1 MVETMEGSVDAAE
14 SLHWQ
19 VESEVERERRKIR
32 NREYMRR
39 RRADPQ
45 FRKNEKRRREM
56 ERDQAFLQS
65 ATAVGGAAA
74 GRKTLGQRC
83 WICRKRAAVEVI
95 TRLRPTAEARSGFV
109 QVRVAYCG
117 FC

>member
-1 MVETMEGSVDAAE
+1 MVETMGCNAGVAE
-14 SLHWQ
+14 SIHWQ
-19 VESEVERERRKIR
+19 VESAGERERRKKQ

-45 FRKNEKRRREM
+45 FQKDEKRRRSG
-56 ERDQAFLQS
+56 ERERAFLRKANS
-65 ATAVGGAAA
+65 GDGG
-74 GRKTLGQRC
+74 GQQTVIQKC
-83 WICRKRAAVEVI
+83 WICRKRAAIEVI
-95 TRLRPTAEARSGFV
+95 TRLKPSTAVRSGFV

>member
-1 MVETMEGSVDAAE
+1 MVETMERSADAAE

-19 VESEVERERRKIR
+19 VESHVERERRKIR

-56 ERDQAFLQS
+56 ERDQAFLKS
-65 ATAVGGAAA
+65 ASTVGDRG
-74 GRKTLGQRC
+74 GRKSLGQRC

-95 TRLRPTAEARSGFV
+95 TRLRPTTEARSGFV

>member
-1 MVETMEGSVDAAE
+1 MVETMECNMDASD

-19 VESEVERERRKIR
+19 VETAEERERRRIR
-32 NREYMRR
+32 NREYIRR
-39 RRADPQ
+39 RRADPR
-45 FRKNEKRRREM
+45 FRKKEKRRRSSEM
-56 ERDQAFLQS
+56 ETTFPRVARSSQ
-65 ATAVGGAAA
+65 GG
-74 GRKTLGQRC
+74 GQEALRQKC

-95 TRLRPTAEARSGFV
+95 TRLRPSTAVRSGFV

>member
-1 MVETMEGSVDAAE
+1 MVETMECNVDAAE

-19 VESEVERERRKIR
+19 AESAEEREQRKIR
-32 NREYMRR
+32 NREYMRK

-45 FRKNEKRRREM
+45 FQKDEKRRRRRDR
-56 ERDQAFLQS
+56 ERAFLRKASSGDGDGQP
-65 ATAVGGAAA
+65 TASQ
-74 GRKTLGQRC
+74 KC

-95 TRLRPTAEARSGFV
+95 TRLKPSTAVRSGFV

>member
-1 MVETMEGSVDAAE
+1 MVETMEFARDAAD
-14 SLHWQ
+14 SIRWQ
-19 VESEVERERRKIR
+19 AHSEEERLRRRVR

-39 RRADPQ
+39 RRADPE
-45 FRKNEKRRREM
+45 FKKNEKRQRAL
-56 ERDQAFLQS
+56 ERGLAFRQS
-65 ATAVGGAAA
+65 ATSSGEN
-74 GRKTLGQRC
+74 GRRFLGEKC

-95 TRLRPTAEARSGFV
+95 TRLRPSAETRSGYV